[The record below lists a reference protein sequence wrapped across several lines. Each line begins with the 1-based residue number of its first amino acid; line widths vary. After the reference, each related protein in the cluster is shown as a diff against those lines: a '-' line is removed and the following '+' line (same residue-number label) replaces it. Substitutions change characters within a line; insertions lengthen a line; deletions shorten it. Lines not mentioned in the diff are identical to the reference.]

1 MRVLVVEDELKINRT
16 VCQALREE
24 AYAVDSAKDGEEGE
38 ELATINQYDLI
49 ILDLLLPKKPGVAV
63 CRSLRDQG
71 VVTPILMLTAK
82 DTVEDRVQGLDSGA
96 DDYLVKPFYMDELLA
111 RARALL
117 RRETT
122 TKSTRLQVA
131 DLQVDTS
138 SHRVSRAGGTIE
150 LTSKEYAML
159 EYFMRNQDQV
169 LTRTMISE
177 HVWDEQFDSLSNII
191 DVYIRRLRRKID
203 ENYTPRL
210 LHTIRGSGYLLGIL
224 PEDAAGAEESRAQP
238 STS

>member
-38 ELATINQYDLI
+38 ELASINQYDLI
-49 ILDLLLPKKPGVAV
+49 ILDLLLHKKPGVAV

-138 SHRVSRAGGTIE
+138 SHRVIRAGGTIE

-224 PEDAAGAEESRAQP
+224 PEDAAGTDETRSQP
-238 STS
+238 SA

>member
-38 ELATINQYDLI
+38 ELASINQYDLI

-224 PEDAAGAEESRAQP
+224 PEDAAGTDETRSQP
-238 STS
+238 SA

>member
-1 MRVLVVEDELKINRT
+1 MRVLVIEDEHKINRT

-24 AYAVDSAKDGEEGE
+24 AYAVDAAFDGEQGE
-38 ELATINQYDLI
+38 EMALVNTYDLI
-49 ILDLLLPKKPGVAV
+49 VLDLMLPKKNGIAV
-63 CRSLRDQG
+63 CRGLREQG
-71 VVTPILMLTAK
+71 MTTPILMLTAR
-82 DTVEDRVQGLDSGA
+82 DTLEDRVQGLDSGA
-96 DDYLVKPFYMDELLA
+96 DDYVVKPFFMDELLA

-117 RRETT
+117 RRDTT
-122 TKSTRLQVA
+122 VKSTKLQLA

-138 SHRVSRAGGTIE
+138 SHRVSRNGAPIE

-159 EYFMRNQDQV
+159 EYFIRNPDQV

-177 HVWDEQFDSLSNII
+177 HVWDDEFDSLSNII

-203 ENYTPRL
+203 EGYQPRL

-224 PEDAAGAEESRAQP
+224 PEEEQ
-238 STS
+238 STQAL

>member
-82 DTVEDRVQGLDSGA
+82 DTLEDRVQGLDSGA

-224 PEDAAGAEESRAQP
+224 PEDAASSE
-238 STS
+238 

>member
-38 ELATINQYDLI
+38 ELASINQYDLI
-49 ILDLLLPKKPGVAV
+49 ILDLLLPKKPGVEV
-63 CRSLRDQG
+63 CRTLREQG

-82 DTVEDRVQGLDSGA
+82 DTVEDRVRGLDSGA

-122 TKSTRLQVA
+122 TKSARLQVA
-131 DLQVDTS
+131 DLQVDSS
-138 SHRVSRAGGTIE
+138 SHRVTRAGGAID

-224 PEDAAGAEESRAQP
+224 PEDAAATEEVRAQP
-238 STS
+238 SA